1 MDLLANDY
9 PSVIL
14 ADHAAPCLSLYQ
26 PTHRQHPENLQDP
39 IRFGNLVKQLTQSL
53 KKKYPQREVAPLLA
67 PLHAL
72 AEDSRFW
79 NQTLDGLAVLVAP
92 DFFRVYRLQ
101 RSVDELAVVADSFH
115 TKPLL
120 RIVQSADRYQVLG
133 LNRHEV
139 RLFEGNRD
147 QIDEIELTSEVPRTL
162 GDALD
167 RDIERESAIRT
178 YGPIKPQ
185 TMGRHGASDVKQ
197 DGIRAD
203 TEHFFRAVDRSV
215 LEQHSRPTGLPLLL
229 AAMPEHHHMFREVS
243 RNPNLLEESIDVHPD
258 DLSQDALRARIWEK
272 LQPHYL
278 ERLAGLVDRFHV
290 AGHREQATDDLAASA
305 KAAVTG
311 RIDTLLLEAGRQ
323 VPGRMD
329 AASGAITLGELD
341 DPGVDDLLD
350 DLGERVL
357 ATGGEVV
364 MVPAERMP
372 TRTGLAAI
380 YRY

>member
-9 PSVIL
+9 PDVIL
-14 ADHAAPCLSLYQ
+14 ADRAGPCLSLYQ
-26 PTHRQHPENLQDP
+26 PTHRRHPENLQDP
-39 IRFGNLVKQLTQSL
+39 IRFGNLVKQLTVSL
-53 KKKYPQREVAPLLA
+53 HKKYPQCDAAPLLA
-67 PLHAL
+67 PLYAL
-72 AEDSRFW
+72 AKDSKFW
-79 NQTLDGLAVLVAP
+79 KQARDGLAVLVAP
-92 DFFRVYRLQ
+92 DFLRVYWLQ
-101 RSVDELAVVADSFH
+101 RPIAEQAVVADSFH
-115 TKPLL
+115 TRPLL

-147 QIDEIELTSEVPRTL
+147 SIDEIELAAEAPRTL
-162 GDALD
+162 ADVLD
-167 RDIERESAIRT
+167 RDVERDRSIRT
-178 YGPIKPQ
+178 HGPIKPG

-215 LEQHSRPTGLPLLL
+215 LEHHSRPTGLPLLL
-229 AAMPEHHHMFREVS
+229 AAMPEHHHLFREVS
-243 RNPNLLEESIDVHPD
+243 RNPNLLEGSIDVYPD
-258 DLSQDALRARIWEK
+258 DLSVDALRERVWQQM
-272 LQPHYL
+272 QPHYL
-278 ERLAGLVDRFHV
+278 RRLAGLVDRFHA
-290 AGHREQATDDLAASA
+290 AGHREQASDDLVESA
-305 KAAVTG
+305 RAAVAG
-311 RIDTLLLEAGRQ
+311 RIDTLLLEAERQ

-329 AASGAITLGELD
+329 AASGAITLGAPG
-341 DPGVDDLLD
+341 DPEVDDLLD

-380 YRY
+380 YRF